1 MKKQNL
7 ATTIG
12 ILALIALVA
21 AAWAAEKYVEPFSKT
36 ESLAKDGRVTI
47 RNLSG
52 TLDVRG
58 WDQDQVKIEAEK
70 ISNASS
76 LEKAKANAALVTIEV
91 VKEGSNLKVETKYPE
106 GRNRDLN
113 VSVNYKIWVPERA
126 AVKLRNVSG
135 TVNVEAIG
143 GPFEAEV
150 TSGSA
155 TVAKMAGPVDFRT
168 VSGRITVRDVANDI
182 DLKTVSGNIEA
193 SQIKGSVGAE
203 TTSGR
208 IELRDV
214 SGAKTVRAKV
224 LSGNIVYEGQLAPGA
239 RITLEALS
247 GGLELTLPAN
257 AAFELNAETFSGH
270 VDSEFPITM
279 SGKISP
285 KELRGVVN
293 NGGAT
298 LRLKTFSGSIHIK
311 KK

>member
-7 ATTIG
+7 AITVG
-12 ILALIALVA
+12 ILTLIALVA

-70 ISNASS
+70 VSNASS
-76 LEKAKANAALVTIEV
+76 LDKAKANAALVTIEV
-91 VKEGSNLKVETKYPE
+91 AKEGNNLTVETKYPE

-113 VSVNYKIWVPERA
+113 VSVNYKIWVPGKA
-126 AVKLRNVSG
+126 SVKLRNVSG
-135 TVNVEAIG
+135 AVIVEAIG

-224 LSGNIVYEGQLAPGA
+224 LSGNIVYEGQLAPGV

-247 GGLELTLPAN
+247 GGLELTLPVN
-257 AAFELNAETFSGH
+257 AAFELNAETFSGR

-298 LRLKTFSGSIHIK
+298 LRLKTFSGSIRIK

>member
-7 ATTIG
+7 AAVLG
-12 ILALIALVA
+12 ILALVALVA
-21 AAWAAEKYVEPFSKT
+21 GAWADEKYVEPFAKT
-36 ESLAKDGRVTI
+36 ESLAKNGRVI
-47 RNLSG
+47 IGNLSG
-52 TLDVRG
+52 TIDVRS
-58 WDQDQVKIEAEK
+58 WDQAQVKIEAEK
-70 ISNASS
+70 VSNASS
-76 LEKAKANAALVTIEV
+76 LDTAKANAALVTIEIT
-91 VKEGSNLKVETKYPE
+91 KEGDILKVETKYPS
-106 GRNRDLN
+106 GRNRDLH
-113 VSVNYKIWVPERA
+113 VSVNYKIWVPDKA
-126 AVKLRNVSG
+126 AVKLRNTSG
-135 TVNVEAIG
+135 AVNVEALG
-143 GPFEAEV
+143 GAFEADI
-150 TSGSA
+150 TSGNT
-155 TVAKMAGPVDFRT
+155 TVAKMAGPVDCRT

-182 DLKTVSGNIEA
+182 DLKTVSGAIEA
-193 SQIKGSVGAE
+193 SQIKGSVDAE

-239 RITLEALS
+239 KITLEALS

-270 VDSEFPITM
+270 VDSEFVITM
-279 SGKISP
+279 SGKLSP

-298 LRLKTFSGSIHIK
+298 LRLKTFSGSIRIK